1 MKAVIIFTGSG
12 PLLILT
18 TYQSLEDPNFLE
30 KLKSKG
36 IKKFIAYDL
45 PIDLVR
51 DTYGTHFQT
60 IMNDVQQTDDLRVLD
75 YNGHNVFYNFSFR
88 DLGDPYFHEPG

>member
-1 MKAVIIFTGSG
+1 MKAFIIFTGSG
-12 PLLILT
+12 PLLVLT
-18 TYQSLEDPNFLE
+18 TYSSLEDPNFLD

-36 IKKFIAYDL
+36 IKKFLAYDL

-51 DTYGTHFQT
+51 DTYGSHFQA

-88 DLGDPYFHEPG
+88 ELGEPFIHEAG

>member
-1 MKAVIIFTGSG
+1 LKAVIIFTGSG

-18 TYQSLEDPNFLE
+18 TYQSLKDSSFLD

-45 PIDLVR
+45 PVDLVR
-51 DTYGTHFQT
+51 DTYGTHFQA

-75 YNGHNVFYNFSFR
+75 YNGHKVFNNFSFR
-88 DLGDPYFHEPG
+88 DIGDPYFHESG